1 MNHRFVR
8 FILGRVLW
16 IEAALLLLPLA
27 VSALYGESVMPFVWA
42 VLLAGAA
49 GAVLG
54 AWKQPGGAYFARE
67 GFVSVALSWIVISL
81 VGALPFVLSGAMPNY
96 IDALF
101 EIISGFTTCGASVAE
116 DVESMG
122 QGILFWRS
130 FSHWIGGMGVLVF
143 MLAVMPMS
151 EERSMHL
158 MRAEVPGP
166 VKGKLVPRMRHT
178 ARILYLIY
186 IALTAAETVFLLFG
200 GMSLF
205 DALVHAFGT
214 AGTGGFGIHAA
225 SVGFYDSAYIDG
237 VITAFMLLFG
247 VNFNLFYLLLLGN
260 GFKALKNEE
269 LWVYIGIVLFAGCT
283 IAASIA
289 PQYGGFVPALRY
301 AFFQTASVISTTGYA
316 TADFVLWPSYAKAV
330 LMLLLVTGACA
341 GSTAGGMK
349 LSRVMILFKHA
360 ATVVRRQ
367 LFPRRVQ
374 RVEVD
379 GQRMDEATLRAV
391 SGYLV
396 LWCGTLAAGFLLLS
410 LQGLDLE
417 TTLTSALTCLS
428 NVGPGLGLVG
438 PSGSFAVWNGA
449 EKLVLCLLMLLG
461 RLEFYPVLMLL
472 VPDVWRRRRG
482 EGA

>member
-1 MNHRFVR
+1 VNHRFVR

-16 IEAALLLLPLA
+16 IEAALLLLPLCVA
-27 VSALYGESVMPFVWA
+27 ALYGESVLPFVWA
-42 VLLAGAA
+42 VLIAASAGLL
-49 GAVLG
+49 LG
-54 AWKQPGGAYFARE
+54 ARKQPGGEYFARE
-67 GFVSVALSWIVISL
+67 GFVSVALSWIVMSL
-81 VGALPFVLSGAMPNY
+81 VGALPFVLSGAFPNY

-101 EIISGFTTCGASVAE
+101 EIVSGFTTCGATVAE
-116 DVESMG
+116 DIESMG
-122 QGILFWRS
+122 QGVLFWRS

-143 MLAVMPMS
+143 MLAVLPMS

-186 IALTAAETVFLLFG
+186 IALTVLETVFLLFG

-205 DALVHAFGT
+205 DAAVHAFGT

-225 SVGFYDSAYIDG
+225 SVGWYDSAFVDT
-237 VITAFMLLFG
+237 VITVFMLLFG

-260 GFKALKNEE
+260 GVKALKNEE
-269 LWVYIGIVLFAGCT
+269 LWIYLGIVLFAGLT
-283 IAASIA
+283 IAANIA
-289 PQYGGFVPALRY
+289 PIYGGFVPALRY

-316 TADFVLWPSYAKAV
+316 TADFTVWPSWSKAV
-330 LMLLLVTGACA
+330 LMLLLISGACA

-360 ATVVRRQ
+360 ASVVKRQ
-367 LFPRRVQ
+367 LFPRRLP
-374 RVEVD
+374 RVAID
-379 GQRMDEATLRAV
+379 GERIDEATIRSV
-391 SGYLV
+391 GGYLA
-396 LWCGTLAAGFLLLS
+396 LWFGTVALSFLLLS

-438 PSGSFAVWNGA
+438 PAGSFAVWNGA
-449 EKLVLCLLMLLG
+449 CKLLLCLLMLLG
-461 RLEFYPVLMLL
+461 RLEFYPVLMLF
-472 VPDVWRRRRG
+472 VPGVWRRRQG
-482 EGA
+482 S